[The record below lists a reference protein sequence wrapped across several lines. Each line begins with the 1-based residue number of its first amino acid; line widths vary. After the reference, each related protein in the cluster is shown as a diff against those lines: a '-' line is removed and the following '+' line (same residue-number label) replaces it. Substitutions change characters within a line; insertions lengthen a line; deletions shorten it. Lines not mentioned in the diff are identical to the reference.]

1 MSFFILL
8 RRTSA
13 GCYVSMEYMKRAG
26 LTSASDLLLHV
37 HMEEVNAGVG
47 KGWGGDLFKS
57 S

>member
-47 KGWGGDLFKS
+47 KGWGGGSFQV
-57 S
+57 